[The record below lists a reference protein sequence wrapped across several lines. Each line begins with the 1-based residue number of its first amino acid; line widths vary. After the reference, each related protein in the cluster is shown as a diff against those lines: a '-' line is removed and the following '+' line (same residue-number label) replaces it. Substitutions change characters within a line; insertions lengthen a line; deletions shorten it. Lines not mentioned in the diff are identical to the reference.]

1 MPFMPSLKN
10 INFIIMRIFFCRKKY
25 LVRMKPLIYT
35 MSEPRQLLFEF
46 HFKVYEFLYHLGV
59 VSFLLFVF

>member
-1 MPFMPSLKN
+1 
-10 INFIIMRIFFCRKKY
+10 
-25 LVRMKPLIYT
+25 MKPLIYT